1 MREEI
6 QSRTI
11 LLEKAVVIEMSLV
24 ESCGG
29 WGTGTVQEPRKGRYV
44 VESLEAV
51 ARRLVKTLQA
61 EKN

>member
-1 MREEI
+1 MRNGAFSVVGTEKCKREVLMELSRDSLLEMREEI

-29 WGTGTVQEPRKGRYV
+29 
-44 VESLEAV
+44 
-51 ARRLVKTLQA
+51 
-61 EKN
+61 